1 MTLFSEIE
9 QAYGMQIESWQAIK
23 DVYRVRTNAHGILC
37 VKPYRIPMEE
47 VSFILAVQEHVR
59 NHNFQFVPAT
69 FRTAEGHLAI
79 RYHHRFYVLSR
90 WIVGGNPAFR
100 RARALADG
108 IETLARFH
116 SVSHGFDESV
126 PPSRMRALRIKE
138 TFSRQKRILKR
149 IDGDW
154 SRSDF
159 TNLCARAIRQL
170 DDRRVQ
176 RAIEREVQARAVIH
190 GDYNYPNLV
199 VDRLGRYHLID
210 FDNASV
216 HVRMEDLA
224 HVLHRNAPWQV
235 HQMSRLIEVYDRV
248 RPLAQDD
255 LHLLVALLL
264 QPYPLIR
271 ALRAGRSIHAI
282 QSRLPGTSL
291 VKRYVRQLEQLV

>member
-149 IDGDW
+149 IDGD
-154 SRSDF
+154 
-159 TNLCARAIRQL
+159 
-170 DDRRVQ
+170 
-176 RAIEREVQARAVIH
+176 
-190 GDYNYPNLV
+190 
-199 VDRLGRYHLID
+199 
-210 FDNASV
+210 
-216 HVRMEDLA
+216 
-224 HVLHRNAPWQV
+224 
-235 HQMSRLIEVYDRV
+235 
-248 RPLAQDD
+248 
-255 LHLLVALLL
+255 
-264 QPYPLIR
+264 
-271 ALRAGRSIHAI
+271 
-282 QSRLPGTSL
+282 
-291 VKRYVRQLEQLV
+291 